1 MAMKILAATIGIAMC
16 FCYLLAGCALVAPTD
31 IGKEEYQANC
41 AACHG
46 PGGKG
51 DGPQADMLATKPAD
65 LTMLAKKNGG
75 EFPASRV
82 YEIIDG
88 RLEVAAHGSREMP
101 VWGKEFLFD
110 ERPGPEDGTV
120 ETFSEV
126 ESRVNARIRALVD
139 YVARLQ
145 D

>member
-1 MAMKILAATIGIAMC
+1 MKILAANIGIAMC
-16 FCYLLAGCALVAPTD
+16 FCCLLAGCAIVTPSD
-31 IGKEEYQANC
+31 IGKEEYDSNC
-41 AACHG
+41 ATCHG
-46 PGGKG
+46 RSGKG
-51 DGPQADMLATKPAD
+51 DGPQAEFLPTKPAD
-65 LTMLAKKNGG
+65 LTKLAKKNGG
-75 EFPASRV
+75 VFPASRV
-82 YEIIDG
+82 HEVIDG

-110 ERPGPEDGTV
+110 ESPGPEDGTV

-126 ESRVNARIRALVD
+126 ESRVNARIQALVD